1 MNALDLP
8 SSTHGP
14 IELAA
19 LASPAVLM
27 EPARLYATVSDD
39 AGKASPWRFLA
50 DLPAG
55 SAVFA
60 LAAPGAS
67 FLLTARAAAI
77 APQLGSAAPDAAAIG
92 IWFAALLSCA
102 GVPRGDGEALPLE
115 AGERRSSGCRQPGD
129 RPPDRLAAKRRT
141 GPALSANGRTLDRS
155 RRARC
160 WPWPIR

>member
-1 MNALDLP
+1 MNTLDLP
-8 SSTHGP
+8 SSTQGP
-14 IELAA
+14 LELAA
-19 LASPAVLM
+19 LGSPAVLM
-27 EPARLYATVSDD
+27 EAARLYATISDD

-67 FLLTARAAAI
+67 FLLTARASAI

-102 GVPRGDGEALPLE
+102 GVPRGDGDALPLE
-115 AGERRSSGCRQPGD
+115 AGERRS
-129 RPPDRLAAKRRT
+129 LAAGSRVTARQIVWLQSQEPVLRYLQT
-141 GPALSANGRTLDRS
+141 AEADRS
-155 RRARC
+155 RRARSS
-160 WPWPIR
+160 PWPIR